1 MRVAVFDTHRYDR
14 EALEEA
20 NQGRGHEF
28 VFFEPRL
35 TRETAAL
42 AAGFGAVCSFVND
55 ALDAAALE
63 ILAAAGVRLIALRSA
78 GYNHVDL
85 EAAERLG
92 LAVTRVPAYS
102 PHAVAEH
109 AAALV
114 LALNRKVHRSY
125 ARVREWNFSLEG
137 LVGFDLHGKTVG
149 VVGTGHI
156 GAVAARIFHGF
167 GCRLLGYDLHQDGRL
182 AAALGLHYVP
192 LEVIYREADVITL
205 HVPLTPTTYH
215 LIDAAAL
222 ARMKRGVILIN
233 TGRGALIDSR
243 ALIDALKSGHVGGA
257 GLDVYEEEEGIF
269 FQDLSSR
276 VLKDDTLARLLT
288 FPNVLITSHQGFL
301 TREALA
307 AIAGTTL
314 DSVDAFARGEPLRN
328 AVRAE
333 DVRPRGPGHAG

>member
-20 NQGRGHEF
+20 NQGRGHEL

-55 ALDAAALE
+55 VLDAAALE

-167 GCRLLGYDLHQDGRL
+167 GCRLLGYDLHEDGRL
-182 AAALGLHYVP
+182 AAALGLRYVP

-215 LIDAAAL
+215 LVDAAAL

-276 VLKDDTLARLLT
+276 VLKDDVLARLLT

-307 AIAGTTL
+307 AIAATTL

-333 DVRPRGPGHAG
+333 DVRPRGQAHAG